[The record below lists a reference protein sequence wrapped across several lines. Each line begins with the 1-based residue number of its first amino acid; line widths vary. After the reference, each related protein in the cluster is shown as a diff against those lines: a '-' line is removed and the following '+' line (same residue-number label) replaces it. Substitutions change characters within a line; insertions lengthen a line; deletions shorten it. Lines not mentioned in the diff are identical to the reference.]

1 LTNDNNRW
9 LLTPDFL
16 IYKLTLKMKECLMI
30 RLTTAALFLLLSM
43 NVILQGCG
51 REQTF
56 SKKDSAIPVT
66 LSTVTSMDVQ
76 HTIDQVGTLEA
87 NETVMVKS
95 EAQGKIQKILFE
107 EGKQVIEG
115 KLLVKLDDA
124 KIKAEIESI
133 KSRIVQY
140 RAELVNTKRNVLRN
154 EDLLKDGVVN
164 QKIYDDIITKRQVGE
179 ALLSEAQAN
188 LLLAQEQ
195 LKDTSI
201 TSPFQGFTSERFVS
215 VGDFIGVG
223 DPIVKIVQTDPLK
236 LAFRIPEKYVPS
248 ITTGKQVEVTVDAFP
263 GETFSGSIYFVSPD
277 IDTATRTLLV
287 KATVPNRENH
297 LSPGMFAHV
306 TVTVESHPNALV
318 VPWNTLVVKEDE
330 TYVFRVDTGKVQ
342 KVPVKIML
350 VFDGKAEVEG
360 NLSPGNTVVREG
372 KFSIRDGDTVKQI
385 DQATAAQ

>member
-1 LTNDNNRW
+1 
-9 LLTPDFL
+9 
-16 IYKLTLKMKECLMI
+16 MKERLMI
-30 RLTTAALFLLLSM
+30 RSTIAPLLLLLSM
-43 NVILQGCG
+43 NLILHGCG
-51 REQTF
+51 REETL

-66 LSTVTSMDVQ
+66 LSTVTSMDVR

-95 EAQGKIQKILFE
+95 EAQGKIKKILFE
-107 EGKQVIEG
+107 EGKQVTEG
-115 KLLVKLDDA
+115 GLLVKLDDA
-124 KIKAEIESI
+124 KIKAELESI

-154 EDLLKDGVVN
+154 EDLLKDGVIN

-195 LKDTSI
+195 LKDTSLP
-201 TSPFQGFTSERFVS
+201 SPFQGFTSERFVS

-223 DPIVKIVQTDPLK
+223 DAIVKIVQTDPLK

-248 ITTGKQVEVTVDAFP
+248 ITAGKQVEVTVDAYP
-263 GETFSGSIYFVSPD
+263 GETISGTIYFVSPD

-287 KATVPNRENH
+287 KATVSNRDNH

-306 TVTVESHPNALV
+306 TVTVELHPDALV
-318 VPWNTLVVKEDE
+318 VPWDALVVKEDE
-330 TYVFRVDTGKVQ
+330 TYVFRVDAGKAQ
-342 KVPVKIML
+342 KVPIKVLL

-360 NLSPGNTVVREG
+360 DLSPGTTVVREG
-372 KFSIRDGDTVKQI
+372 KFSIRAGDTVKQI